1 MANSWLRLWH
11 DMPNDPKWRVIARAS
26 GQPLHLVI
34 ALYIALL
41 VDASKS
47 KSRGVTQCHNED
59 LSVTLDCDIAQ
70 IEAIKG
76 AMQGRVLDENR
87 LTGWELRQP
96 KREDLGD
103 EETGAKSAAVR
114 KREQRDREKEIAEN
128 NPNPECHEA
137 SRNVT
142 LDKDKDKD
150 IKHIAEAPAKAD
162 VFSFKAELLKLGADP
177 VLVSDWLQ
185 VRVTKKARNTKTA
198 LDGFIREVKK
208 SGFTYDQA
216 LRRCCEKNWSGFDAE
231 WVANIK
237 PPMDTVS
244 AIPFDREA
252 YEARKKAEAAAALAR
267 MKQDEDRYTVPP
279 LSMRA

>member
-11 DMPNDPKWRVIARAS
+11 DLPNDPKWRVIARAS
-26 GQPLHLVI
+26 SQPLHLVI
-34 ALYIALL
+34 ALYITLL
-41 VDASKS
+41 VDASKNM
-47 KSRGVTQCHNED
+47 SRGVTQCHDED
-59 LSVTLDCDIAQ
+59 LAVTLDCDIEQ
-70 IEAIKG
+70 IAAIKR
-76 AMQGRVLDENR
+76 AMHGRVLDGNR
-87 LTGWELRQP
+87 LSGWDTRQP
-96 KREDLGD
+96 KREDSGD
-103 EETGAKSAAVR
+103 KETGVKSAAER
-114 KREQRDREKEIAEN
+114 KRAQREREKDGGESNDEAQ
-128 NPNPECHEA
+128 CHDA

-150 IKHIAEAPAKAD
+150 IKHIAPAKAD

-177 VLVSDWLQ
+177 VLVGDWLQ

-237 PPMDTVS
+237 PPTDTA

-252 YEARKKAEAAAALAR
+252 FEANKKAALAR
-267 MKQDEDRYTVPP
+267 MREEDAKYTVPP
-279 LSMRA
+279 VGLRA

>member
-34 ALYIALL
+34 ALYITLL
-41 VDASKS
+41 VDASKGM
-47 KSRGVTQCHNED
+47 SRGVTQCHDED
-59 LSVTLDCDIAQ
+59 LSVTLDCDITQ
-70 IEAIKG
+70 IEQIKG
-76 AMQGRVLDENR
+76 AMQGRVLDGNH
-87 LTGWELRQP
+87 LSGWDTRQP

-103 EETGAKSAAVR
+103 DETGAKSAAVR
-114 KREQRDREKEIAEN
+114 KREQRDRESVSVEN
-128 NPNPECHEA
+128 DLNTQCHDL

-150 IKHIAEAPAKAD
+150 IKHIAEVLAKAN
-162 VFSFKAELLKLGADP
+162 VFSFKAELLKLGADQ

-237 PPMDTVS
+237 PTTDTAA
-244 AIPFDREA
+244 AIPFDRDA
-252 YEARKKAEAAAALAR
+252 YEVNKKAALAR
-267 MKQDEDRYTVPP
+267 MKQDEARYTVPP
-279 LSMRA
+279 LSRQA